1 MSLERVSALEEELT
15 AANQEVKSSL
25 LIDTIFFRLISI
37 YFFNLSDLF
46 YPNVMLIFS
55 FPHYISVPCLWPHN

>member
-25 LIDTIFFRLISI
+25 LIDTIFFGLISI
-37 YFFNLSDLF
+37 FFLSELF

>member
-37 YFFNLSDLF
+37 YFLSDLF